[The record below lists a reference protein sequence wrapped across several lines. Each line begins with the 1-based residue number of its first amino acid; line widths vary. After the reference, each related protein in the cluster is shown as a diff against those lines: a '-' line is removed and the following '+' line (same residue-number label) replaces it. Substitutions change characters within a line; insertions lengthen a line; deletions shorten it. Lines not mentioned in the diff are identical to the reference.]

1 VASASGNPVLQLFLD
16 ILNELSRHYA
26 ARPPRLSRD
35 EVGVL
40 DAGVREEHRELVD
53 AIISGNAVR
62 AQHLAAE
69 HMQAMRTLLLASKS
83 NRRAWSS
90 GTARPTAGKVK
101 LAEVVAEQIRGDLV
115 QSGAAVGDW
124 VGSESEMRDRY
135 GVSRQ
140 VLREA
145 VRLLEH
151 HGVAKMRRGPGGG
164 LFVAQPDPWSSIE
177 SIAVYLG
184 YQGIDVQDLRVV
196 RDAVELACLDRVLA
210 RDPDPALAARLH
222 EALDI
227 DSGAPTEQVRSA
239 VHDIHR
245 ELADLSGNPVLSLF
259 LRVLTSL
266 WERHGMKPPAG
277 TSLTPPEVLR
287 EMEEAHAGIVEAVL
301 SGDGHLARHRMMRH
315 LEALT
320 AWWH

>member
-1 VASASGNPVLQLFLD
+1 
-16 ILNELSRHYA
+16 
-26 ARPPRLSRD
+26 
-35 EVGVL
+35 
-40 DAGVREEHRELVD
+40 
-53 AIISGNAVR
+53 
-62 AQHLAAE
+62 
-69 HMQAMRTLLLASKS
+69 LLLASAS
-83 NRRAWSS
+83 NRQAWN
-90 GTARPTAGKVK
+90 ARGGRPPAAKAK
-101 LAEVVAEQIRGDLV
+101 LAEVVAEQIRGDIV
-115 QSGAAVGDW
+115 QSGADVGDW
-124 VGSESEMRDRY
+124 IASETELRERY
-135 GVSRQ
+135 SVSRQ

-145 VRLLEH
+145 IRLLEH

-164 LFVAQPDPWSSIE
+164 LFVAEPDPWSSIE

-210 RDPDPALAARLH
+210 QEPDGEVARRLH
-222 EALDI
+222 AALQI
-227 DSGAPTEQVRSA
+227 DAAAPMAEIRTA
-239 VHDIHR
+239 VHDVHR

-266 WERHGMKPPAG
+266 WERHGMKPPVG

-287 EMEEAHAGIVEAVL
+287 DMEQAHAGIVEAVL
-301 SGDGHLARHRMMRH
+301 SGDDELARHRMMRH